1 MQASATAIG
10 GIPIVIEGI
19 PIVIEG
25 EGADTLL
32 FLHGWPDTLRLWDT
46 TVAALKGRYRCVR
59 FTLPGFDPDLPARG
73 TALEPMTALLAR
85 IVDGVSPGASVTLLL
100 HDWGCAFG
108 YELAAQHPEK
118 VARIVAVDVGDH
130 NSRAL
135 QRSLTAKARMQVFAY
150 QVWLAIAWFVRGG
163 IGDRMTRVM
172 ARALRCRTDPAHI
185 TWQMNY
191 PYAMQW
197 FGSLGGLR
205 HAQRV
210 DPHCPLLYIYGQ
222 RKPFMFHSPQWLTRL
237 NSAPGCAVQ
246 AFASG
251 HWVMVQQPDAF
262 NACISAWLAANPV
275 LGQSVRGNPVCPR
288 RAGQGL

>member
-1 MQASATAIG
+1 MQAVATAIG
-10 GIPIVIEGI
+10 GI

-73 TALEPMTALLAR
+73 TSLDQMTALLAR
-85 IVDGVSPGASVTLLL
+85 IVDGVSPGTGVTLVL

-108 YELAAQHPEK
+108 YEFAAQHPQR

-130 NSRAL
+130 NSG
-135 QRSLTAKARMQVFAY
+135 SLRRWLTVKARMQVFGY
-150 QVWLAIAWFVRGG
+150 QAWLAIAWILRGEFG
-163 IGDRMTRVM
+163 NRMTRGM
-172 ARALRCRTDPAHI
+172 ARALRCSTDPAHI

-197 FGSLGGLR
+197 FGSFGGLR
-205 HAQRV
+205 HAHRV

-222 RKPFMFHSPQWLTRL
+222 RKPFMFHSPQWLARL
-237 NSAPGCAVQ
+237 NTTPGCAVQ
-246 AFASG
+246 AFTTG

-262 NACISAWLAANPV
+262 NACIRDWLAANPV
-275 LGQSVRGNPVCPR
+275 PTYAPC
-288 RAGQGL
+288 